1 MAEFKWGKQRLAFEP
16 HGRDVVLCETQEQA
30 IAVAKALAAAFDVDV
45 IDGDD
50 DARGTLRDRFGKRGA
65 SLIPNVLDVLRLDED
80 ALEWRL
86 KDVSPLRRLLA
97 DVVRAL
103 ANGDRVLVV
112 ELATFTAMPFD
123 LAHVYRHINAVA
135 SAFALP
141 VIVVVVDPA
150 LISSS
155 GQHLTV
161 LTADGIVESAPVAQ
175 ALADP
180 QSPQLLARLEATPVP
195 NPLAMQ
201 QRRVQRAATRPVN
214 YAHTQIMQFPTAD
227 AIALAG
233 GDVND

>member
-1 MAEFKWGKQRLAFEP
+1 MAEIKWVKQRIAIEL
-16 HGRDVVLCETQEQA
+16 HDRDVVLCESQEQA
-30 IAVAKALAAAFDVDV
+30 VAAAKAIASAFDVDV

-50 DARGTLRDRFGKRGA
+50 DARGTLRDRFGKRGTA
-65 SLIPNVLDVLRLDED
+65 LIPKVLSTLQLDQD

-97 DVVRAL
+97 DIVRSL
-103 ANGDRVLVV
+103 ANDDAVLVY

-123 LAHVYRHINAVA
+123 LAHVYRHINAVHA
-135 SAFALP
+135 AFGVP
-141 VIVVVVDPA
+141 VIVVIVDPA
-150 LISSS
+150 LITSS
-155 GQHLTV
+155 GQYLTV

-180 QSPQLLARLEATPVP
+180 QSEHLLTRLEATPVP

-201 QRRVQRAATRPVN
+201 QRRVQRASTRPVN
-214 YAHTQIMQFPTAD
+214 YAHTQIVQLPTAD

-233 GDVND
+233 GDVTD

>member
-1 MAEFKWGKQRLAFEP
+1 MAEIKWVKQRIAIEL
-16 HGRDVVLCETQEQA
+16 HDRDVVLCASQEQA
-30 IAVAKALAAAFDVDV
+30 VAAAKAIASAFDVDV

-50 DARGTLRDRFGKRGA
+50 DARGTLRDRFGKRGTA
-65 SLIPNVLDVLRLDED
+65 LIPKVLSTLQLDQD

-97 DVVRAL
+97 DIVRSLVNDDA
-103 ANGDRVLVV
+103 VLVY

-123 LAHVYRHINAVA
+123 LAHVYRHINAVHA
-135 SAFALP
+135 AFGVP
-141 VIVVVVDPA
+141 VIVVIVDPA
-150 LISSS
+150 LITSS
-155 GQHLTV
+155 GQYLTV

-180 QSPQLLARLEATPVP
+180 QSEHLLTRLEATPVP

-201 QRRVQRAATRPVN
+201 QRRVQRASTRPVN
-214 YAHTQIMQFPTAD
+214 YAHTQIVQLPTAD

-233 GDVND
+233 GDVTD

>member
-1 MAEFKWGKQRLAFEP
+1 MAEIKWVKQRIAIEL
-16 HGRDVVLCETQEQA
+16 HDRDVVLCESQEQA
-30 IAVAKALAAAFDVDV
+30 VAAAKAIASAFDVDV

-50 DARGTLRDRFGKRGA
+50 DARGTLRDRFGKRGTA
-65 SLIPNVLDVLRLDED
+65 LIPKVLSTLQLDQD

-97 DVVRAL
+97 DIVRSL
-103 ANGDRVLVV
+103 ANDDAVLVY

-123 LAHVYRHINAVA
+123 LAHVYRHINAVHA
-135 SAFALP
+135 AFGVP
-141 VIVVVVDPA
+141 VIVVIVDPA
-150 LISSS
+150 LITSS
-155 GQHLTV
+155 GQYLTV

-180 QSPQLLARLEATPVP
+180 RSEHLLTRLEATPVP

-201 QRRVQRAATRPVN
+201 QRRVQRASTRPVN
-214 YAHTQIMQFPTAD
+214 YAHTQIVQLPTAD

-233 GDVND
+233 GDVTD

>member
-30 IAVAKALAAAFDVDV
+30 ISAAKALAAAFDVDV
-45 IDGDD
+45 IDCAD
-50 DARGTLRDRFGKRGA
+50 DARGTLRDRFGKRGVG
-65 SLIPNVLDVLRLDED
+65 LIPNVLGVLRLDDD

-103 ANGDRVLVV
+103 VNGDRILIF

-123 LAHVYRHINAVA
+123 LAHVYRHINAV
-135 SAFALP
+135 STAFALP
-141 VIVVVVDPA
+141 IVVVIVDPA

-161 LTADGIVESAPVAQ
+161 LTADGIVESATVAQ

-214 YAHTQIMQFPTAD
+214 YAHTQIVQFPTAD

-233 GDVND
+233 GDITD

>member
-1 MAEFKWGKQRLAFEP
+1 MAEIKWGKQRIAIEL
-16 HGRDVVLCETQEQA
+16 HDRDVVLCESQEKAVAAAKA
-30 IAVAKALAAAFDVDV
+30 IASAFDVDV

-50 DARGTLRDRFGKRGA
+50 DARGTLRDRFGKRGTA
-65 SLIPNVLDVLRLDED
+65 LIPKVLSTLQLDQD

-97 DVVRAL
+97 DIVRSL
-103 ANGDRVLVV
+103 ANDDAVLVY

-123 LAHVYRHINAVA
+123 LAHVYRHINAVHA
-135 SAFALP
+135 AFGVP
-141 VIVVVVDPA
+141 VIVVIVDPA
-150 LISSS
+150 LITSS
-155 GQHLTV
+155 GQYLTV

-180 QSPQLLARLEATPVP
+180 QSEHLLTRLEATPVP

-201 QRRVQRAATRPVN
+201 QRRVQRASTRPVN
-214 YAHTQIMQFPTAD
+214 YAHTQIVQLPTAD

-233 GDVND
+233 GDITD